1 MCHCS
6 KLAEKVVNILKDKG
20 IKISTMESCTG
31 GRLASFLT
39 DVSGSSEVVSMCHV
53 TYSDKAKVKCG
64 VAQNIIDKFSV
75 YSKEVALAMA
85 TTCTNSDEMCDIG
98 IGITGHLDSDNGGNK
113 NIVYFAIVAPK
124 YNICVIDSLAVNSHN
139 PRSKQKEIVC
149 REVLNILHEIL
160 IDR

>member
-6 KLAEKVVNILKDKG
+6 KLAEKVVTILRDRK

-39 DVSGSSEVVSMCHV
+39 DVSGSSEIVSMCHV
-53 TYSDKAKVKCG
+53 TYSEEAKVKCG
-64 VAQNIIDKFSV
+64 VSKKLIEECTV
-75 YSKEVALAMA
+75 YSNQVALSMA
-85 TTCTNSDEMCDIG
+85 TACLNNKDMCDIG
-98 IGITGHLDSDNGGNK
+98 IGITGHLDSDNGGSK

-149 REVLNILHEIL
+149 REVLNILHESL
-160 IDR
+160 INR